1 MSTMVENRSTI
12 AFFGT
17 FRPAVALDLFS
28 CPVNPTTTSA
38 PDEQRLTDGKSYNQ
52 NGQAITPAALKEL
65 LAKNSPALAGV
76 ATPDDVDKGRVTGI
90 VFVSER
96 DNGLETLHVALRAA
110 GKTTVVSLADI
121 YGTDTFG
128 GVRME
133 DSGCLAGGFQVGGRT
148 VGHSLV
154 YVSTKEPA
162 AARRTPW
169 TVVYKTNLADGRT
182 ERLTPPDQYDLNPA
196 VSPSG
201 KRVAVAN
208 FRFNQ
213 WTGEIGRLKTDIVVM
228 NVDRQ
233 AQGGLGRSVLIKD
246 GGWPTWGSDTVI
258 FFHRGVDSIDTV
270 SGRTNTDWGVY
281 RYDLTAKQD
290 KNNPFKVTPD
300 GIQAMTPAAI
310 SETKVAAAVTREGTR
325 IAIAVV
331 DRDKK
336 EQYRHIEIY
345 EVGKPASPV
354 IITHRTGT
362 VPEGLADHYSP
373 FVLDGGSRIGFHRQ
387 LTKKENTTAQ
397 KNFSKLQSPA
407 THKDVGIYRMA
418 GVFPS
423 IHMAGT
429 KITYVDNEFKT
440 LKKIARY
447 SAANSTLWRVENC
460 LAKLIF
466 QDRSNNNI
474 LSTTWNQGKDEE
486 TGKLKDIV
494 YFCVGTAF
502 GTGPIQIYALEDAS
516 NPSHNERTM
525 RRLTKGNFNNAFPS
539 SNRDGSKFVFRS
551 TRDRSG
557 KLEDA
562 KYKNLYIME
571 DAVYGE
577 WSEDEEGTAVRQL
590 TNGPWIDSH
599 CTWSPTDD
607 WIVFSSSRDRAAGAP
622 ERDILDA
629 GCFSIFLVKATD
641 PSVLVR
647 VMHSADSLAGHVC
660 HPVFS
665 PFKDSIVI
673 TSDVAGVSA
682 DPVSL
687 PIFIHSVRPYG
698 DIFTIKLRDKKDIMK
713 NKDIMEFD
721 RITHTRYEYSTPT
734 WTTYLGDDPNNKW
747 KTAGSGAA
755 ECPAGRC

>member
-1 MSTMVENRSTI
+1 MTWTRAVSPASSLSPRGTTAWRRSMWPCAPQARPRWCRLPTSTAPTPSVGSEWRTAAAWPVAS
-12 AFFGT
+12 
-17 FRPAVALDLFS
+17 RWAVAPS
-28 CPVNPTTTSA
+28 GTRWCTCPPSSRRRHGALRGPWCTRPTLPTAGRSA
-38 PDEQRLTDGKSYNQ
+38 SLRRVRNYLIWSLVVYIFGHLAMAMQRL
-52 NGQAITPAALKEL
+52 I
-65 LAKNSPALAGV
+65 
-76 ATPDDVDKGRVTGI
+76 
-90 VFVSER
+90 
-96 DNGLETLHVALRAA
+96 
-110 GKTTVVSLADI
+110 SLTA
-121 YGTDTFG
+121 
-128 GVRME
+128 
-133 DSGCLAGGFQVGGRT
+133 
-148 VGHSLV
+148 
-154 YVSTKEPA
+154 
-162 AARRTPW
+162 
-169 TVVYKTNLADGRT
+169 
-182 ERLTPPDQYDLNPA
+182 DQYDLNPA

-258 FFHRGVDSIDTV
+258 FFHRGVDTIDKA
-270 SGRTNTDWGVY
+270 SGRTNTAWGVY
-281 RYDLTAKQD
+281 RYDLTTKD
-290 KNNPFKVTPD
+290 DPVKVTPD

-310 SETKVAAAVTREGTR
+310 SETKVAVAVTREGTR

-345 EVGKPASPV
+345 DYEVGKLASPV
-354 IITHRTGT
+354 IITHST
-362 VPEGLADHYSP
+362 VLNGFADHYSP
-373 FVLDGGSRIGFHRQ
+373 FVLDGGTRVGFHRCI
-387 LTKKENTTAQ
+387 TDKENTAAPE
-397 KNFSKLQSPA
+397 NFSKLQSPP
-407 THKDVGIYRMA
+407 TQKDVGIYRMA

-423 IHMAGT
+423 INKAGT

-440 LKKIARY
+440 VWVADEKHGPREAHK
-447 SAANSTLWRVENC
+447 N
-460 LAKLIF
+460 K
-466 QDRSNNNI
+466 DSNKI
-474 LSTTWNQGKDEE
+474 LSTTWNQGTDKDTGEE
-486 TGKLKDIV
+486 KDIV

-502 GTGPIQIYALEDAS
+502 STDCIEICALEGAS
-516 NPSHNERTM
+516 ELEHND
-525 RRLTKGNFNNAFPS
+525 RRMKTLTNGKYNNAFPS
-539 SNRDGSKFVFRS
+539 SNKDGTKLVFRS
-551 TRDRSG
+551 TRNRMG
-557 KLEDA
+557 KPEDV

-571 DAVYGE
+571 DADEGE
-577 WSEDEEGTAVRQL
+577 WGSGTVTQL
-590 TNGPWIDSH
+590 TDGPWTDSH

-607 WIVFSSSRDRAAGAP
+607 WIVFSSSRDRAPGAP
-622 ERDILDA
+622 DRDILDA
-629 GCFSIFLVKATD
+629 GFFSIFLVLATD

-665 PFKDSIVI
+665 PFKDSIVV
-673 TSDVAGVSA
+673 TSDIAGVSA

-698 DIFTIKLRDKKDIMK
+698 DIFTINLRDKNDIMK

-734 WTTYLGDDPNNKW
+734 WTKDLGDDLNNKW
-747 KTAGSGAA
+747 KTAGRGAA

>member
-1 MSTMVENRSTI
+1 MVESRSTI

-28 CPVNPTTTSA
+28 VPVNPTTSSA

-65 LAKNSPALAGV
+65 LARNSPALAGV

-96 DNGLETLHVALRAA
+96 DNGLETLHVALCAA

-133 DSGCLAGGFQVGGRT
+133 DSGCLAGGFEVGGRT

-154 YVSTKEPA
+154 YVSTKQPA

-258 FFHRGVDSIDTV
+258 FFHRGVDSIDKA
-270 SGRTNTDWGVY
+270 SGRTNTAWGVY
-281 RYDLTAKQD
+281 RYDLTTKD
-290 KNNPFKVTPD
+290 DPVKVTPD

-310 SETKVAAAVTREGTR
+310 SETKVAVAVTREGTR

-345 EVGKPASPV
+345 DYEVGKLASPV
-354 IITHRTGT
+354 IITHST
-362 VPEGLADHYSP
+362 VLNGFADHYSP
-373 FVLDGGSRIGFHRQ
+373 FVLDGGTRVGFHRCI
-387 LTKKENTTAQ
+387 TDKENTAAPE
-397 KNFSKLQSPA
+397 NFSKLQSPP
-407 THKDVGIYRMA
+407 TQKDVGIYRMA

-423 IHMAGT
+423 INKAGT

-440 LKKIARY
+440 VWVADEKHGPREAHK
-447 SAANSTLWRVENC
+447 N
-460 LAKLIF
+460 K
-466 QDRSNNNI
+466 DSNKI
-474 LSTTWNQGKDEE
+474 LSTTWNQGTDKDTGEE
-486 TGKLKDIV
+486 KDIV

-502 GTGPIQIYALEDAS
+502 STDCIEICALEGAS
-516 NPSHNERTM
+516 ELEHND
-525 RRLTKGNFNNAFPS
+525 RRMKTLTNGKYNNAFPS
-539 SNRDGSKFVFRS
+539 SNKDGTKLVFRS
-551 TRDRSG
+551 TRNRMG
-557 KLEDA
+557 KPEDV

-571 DAVYGE
+571 DADEGE
-577 WSEDEEGTAVRQL
+577 WGSGTVTQL
-590 TNGPWIDSH
+590 TDGPWTDSH

-607 WIVFSSSRDRAAGAP
+607 WIVFSSSRDRAPGAP
-622 ERDILDA
+622 DRDILDA
-629 GCFSIFLVKATD
+629 GFFSIFLVLATD

-665 PFKDSIVI
+665 PFKDSIVV
-673 TSDVAGVSA
+673 TSDIAGVSA

-698 DIFTIKLRDKKDIMK
+698 DIFTINLRDKNDIMK

-734 WTTYLGDDPNNKW
+734 WTKDLGDDLNNKW
-747 KTAGSGAA
+747 KTAGRGAA